1 MIFKLN
7 KRARIN
13 YWSCSKFADF
23 IRGEKKP
30 FALSWDDWEKWRA
43 DNKQKH
49 PYRYWVAEEVLDFL
63 QDIVNFPMDV
73 YHTIEIYVRNRY
85 IDKLHYLRTGLK
97 AGEYYD
103 LDYRILHGLFNELV
117 LFVESEQAHLM
128 KAHKDKKYKFVNGRC
143 KEAGLDYLN
152 WAGQLKFDEDHGF
165 SPDDEDYGKPTAQ
178 AKDAHKILRL
188 YNWWLDRDYRVDPYS
203 VFTKEKDGKYYYR
216 KIAKMEN
223 AYEEEDTKMLIE
235 LIKIRSSLWT

>member
-1 MIFKLN
+1 MKLN

-49 PYRYWVAEEVLDFL
+49 PYRYWIAEEVLDFL
-63 QDIVNFPMDV
+63 QDVVNFPMDV
-73 YHTIEIYVRNRY
+73 YHTIDIYVRNRY
-85 IDKLHYLRTGLK
+85 VDKLHYLRTGLK
-97 AGEYYD
+97 PGEYYD
-103 LDYRILHGLFNELV
+103 LDWRILNGLFNELV

-128 KAHKDKKYKFVNGRC
+128 KAHKDKKYKFVKGRC

-152 WAGQLKFDEDHGF
+152 WAVQLKLDESYGF
-165 SPDDEDYGKPTAQ
+165 NPDDEEYGEPTAQ
-178 AKDAHKILRL
+178 AISSQKILEL
-188 YNWWLDRDYRVDPYS
+188 YNWWLNRDNRIDPYS
-203 VFTKEKDGKYYYR
+203 IYTKEKDGKFYYR
-216 KIAKMEN
+216 KIDEMEHQ
-223 AYEEEDTKMLIE
+223 YDMEDDNMLIE
-235 LIKIRSSLWT
+235 LIKIRHSLWT

>member
-1 MIFKLN
+1 MKLN

-49 PYRYWVAEEVLDFL
+49 PYRYWIAEEVLDFL
-63 QDIVNFPMDV
+63 QDVVNFPLDV

-97 AGEYYD
+97 PGEYYD
-103 LDYRILHGLFNELV
+103 LDWRILNGLFNELI

-128 KAHKDKKYKFVNGRC
+128 KAHKDRDYKFINGRC
-143 KEAGLDYLN
+143 KQAGLDYLD
-152 WAGQLKFDEDHGF
+152 WAMNLKLNEDYGIN
-165 SPDDEDYGKPTAQ
+165 PDDEDYGKPTHQ
-178 AKDAHKILRL
+178 AIIAKKVYEL
-188 YNWWLDRDYRVDPYS
+188 YNWWLNRDNRVDPYTL
-203 VFTKEKDGKYYYR
+203 FTKEKDGKYYYR
-216 KIAKMEN
+216 KIDEMEHQ
-223 AYEEEDTKMLIE
+223 YDMEDDNMLIE
-235 LIKIRSSLWT
+235 LIKIRHSLWT